1 MTETKA
7 TYGSRP
13 PIRQAQGGPVRRVWP
28 PAPPVAPASPA
39 AAARRVAF
47 GAIHAHAGHRMLLYG
62 PGGIG
67 KTTLASQAPGP
78 VAFIDLDDSLPRLRS
93 SLGDGLANLRPV
105 SGIETWM
112 DLRETLQADG
122 WDGIATIA
130 IDSLT
135 KAEELAVAHTVA
147 NVPHEKGH
155 RVQRLEDYGYGK
167 GYQHVFDTFLPL
179 LADLDRHCRAGRHVV
194 LICHDCTS
202 TVPNPAGEDWLRYEP
217 RLQSPNSGRASIRL
231 RVREWADHV
240 LFLGYDVDVN
250 EDGKGRG
257 VGTRT
262 LYPAELPH
270 CMAKSRTCG
279 QAMAVGGGQ
288 DGAAVWENIIR

>member
-1 MTETKA
+1 MTAMTK
-7 TYGSRP
+7 TSGTP
-13 PIRQAQGGPVRRVWP
+13 PPVRRK
-28 PAPPVAPASPA
+28 AVAPAAPPMA
-39 AAARRVAF
+39 AKKVAF
-47 GAIHAHAGHRMLLYG
+47 GAIEKNVGHRAVMYG

-67 KTTLASQAPGP
+67 KTTLGAQAPGP
-78 VAFIDLDDSLPRLRS
+78 VAYVDLDESLPCLRS
-93 SLGDGLANLRPV
+93 VLGESLANIRPV
-105 SGIETWM
+105 SGIQNWA
-112 DLRETLQADG
+112 DLRGALQSDG
-122 WDGIATIA
+122 WDGIGTIA

-135 KAEELAVAHTVA
+135 KAEELAVAHTLEH
-147 NVPHEKGH
+147 VPHEKGH
-155 RVQRLEDYGYGK
+155 KVKSLEDYGFGK

-217 RLQSPNSGRASIRL
+217 RLLAPKSGRASIRL

-250 EDGKGRG
+250 EHGKGRG
-257 VGTRT
+257 AGTRT

-270 CMAKSRTCG
+270 CMAKSRTC
-279 QAMAVGGGQ
+279 AEVMALGAGQ
-288 DGAAVWENIIR
+288 DGAAVWANVIK